1 MPTGADLALTRPRK
15 IRLRF
20 SPWIT
25 AEAVPNWRRGSRV
38 SDSPLGASRC
48 HNHTFAMKFILVT
61 GTTFALPLP
70 GYRPFRRAADM
81 AGRALARAGFG
92 LVSGNPP
99 GVDSVASEAFWAECR
114 RLGRAPQEA
123 YRQLWLPQLLRGY
136 WLPGEGFPAPQ
147 ACIERLTSTREW
159 IERAIT
165 LAGAAVMIGGR
176 GGALGIAERFIDA
189 GKPVL
194 PIPFVGGES
203 RPVFDAIL
211 RTWDMA
217 PVPGLTQNQF
227 LRLAIPWI
235 SDTGVLTKLLLGTL
249 AATADVFVSYR
260 RSDTALAAGR
270 IHGDL
275 LDQFGKERIFMDL
288 HGIPPSAEWLATI
301 DAAVAASRIGIV
313 IIGPDW
319 LAPAAGG
326 RLRLSD
332 PDDIVRRELRGLLDG
347 DKRLLPVLVA
357 GAQLPPPEALPEDL
371 WRLKE
376 YQAIAIDNTN
386 WPTAMK
392 QIVAAIDTEIGA
404 PARSV

>member
-1 MPTGADLALTRPRK
+1 MAACPNATIGAM
-15 IRLRF
+15 
-20 SPWIT
+20 
-25 AEAVPNWRRGSRV
+25 E
-38 SDSPLGASRC
+38 
-48 HNHTFAMKFILVT
+48 FILLT

-70 GYRPFRRAADM
+70 GHRPLRRAADM

-92 LVSGNPP
+92 LVTGNPP
-99 GVDSVASEAFWAECR
+99 GVDRVASESFWAECG
-114 RLGRAPQEA
+114 RLGRTPQEA
-123 YRQLWLPQLLRGY
+123 YRQLWLPHSLRGY
-136 WLPGEGFPAPQ
+136 WLPGDGFHAPEI
-147 ACIERLTSTREW
+147 CIERLTSTREW

-203 RPVFDAIL
+203 RHVFDAIL

-217 PVPGLTQNQF
+217 PVPGLSQSQF
-227 LRLAIPWI
+227 LRLAIPWVN
-235 SDTGVLTKLLLGTL
+235 DTGALTKLLLGTL

-260 RSDTALAAGR
+260 RSDSPLAAGR

-275 LDQFGKERIFMDL
+275 VDRFGMRRVFMDL
-288 HGIPPSAEWLATI
+288 HAIAPSAGWLTTI
-301 DAAVAASRIGIV
+301 DAAVAASKVGIV
-313 IIGPDW
+313 IIGPGW
-319 LAPAAGG
+319 LAPDAGG

-332 PDDIVRRELRGLLDG
+332 ADDIVRRELRGLLDAG
-347 DKRLLPVLVA
+347 KRVLPVLVA

-371 WRLKE
+371 RRLKD

-386 WPTAMK
+386 WTMAMR
-392 QIVAAIDTEIGA
+392 QIVAVIDAEIGT
-404 PARSV
+404 PQRSD

>member
-1 MPTGADLALTRPRK
+1 M
-15 IRLRF
+15 
-20 SPWIT
+20 
-25 AEAVPNWRRGSRV
+25 E
-38 SDSPLGASRC
+38 
-48 HNHTFAMKFILVT
+48 FILLT
-61 GTTFALPLP
+61 GTSFALPLP

-92 LVSGNPP
+92 LVTGSPP

-114 RLGRAPQEA
+114 RLGRAPHEA
-123 YRQLWLPQLLRGY
+123 YRQLWLPQLRRGY

-147 ACIERLTSTREW
+147 ACVERLSSTREW

-203 RPVFDAIL
+203 RHVFDAIL
-211 RTWDMA
+211 RTWDVA
-217 PVPGLTQNQF
+217 PVPGLSQNQF

-235 SDTGVLTKLLLGTL
+235 GDTGALTRLLLGTL

-260 RSDTALAAGR
+260 RSDAALAAGR

-275 LDQFGKERIFMDL
+275 VDQFGKERIFMDL
-288 HGIPPSAEWLATI
+288 HGIPPSTGWLATI

-313 IIGPDW
+313 IIGPGW
-319 LAPAAGG
+319 LAPDAVG
-326 RLRLSD
+326 RTRLSD
-332 PDDIVRRELRGLLDG
+332 PDDIVRREVRGLLDA
-347 DKRLLPVLVA
+347 DRRLLPVLVA
-357 GAQLPPPEALPEDL
+357 GAQLPPPEAMPEDL
-371 WRLKE
+371 RRLKE
-376 YQAIAIDNTN
+376 YQAIAIDNAN
-386 WPTAMK
+386 WPVAMA
-392 QIVAAIDTEIGA
+392 QIVAAIDAEIGA
-404 PARSV
+404 PQRSTRSALGKGPDRGSHDGGGVAGRPPAR